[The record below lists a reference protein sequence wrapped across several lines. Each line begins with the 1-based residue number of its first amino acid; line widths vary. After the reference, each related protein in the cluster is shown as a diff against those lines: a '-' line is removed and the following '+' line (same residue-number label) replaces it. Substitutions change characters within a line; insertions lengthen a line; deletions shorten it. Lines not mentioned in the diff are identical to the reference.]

1 MEIDEL
7 DVIKLKDG
15 REGTVVHKYP
25 KAIIPQAYEI
35 EFDDGDTE
43 TIREDEIDK
52 VLWIAKAH

>member
-7 DVIKLKDG
+7 DVVKLKDV
-15 REGTVVHKYP
+15 REETVVHKYP
-25 KAIIPQAYEI
+25 AAILPQACEI

-43 TIREDEIDK
+43 TIKEDEIYK